1 LDRTNTV
8 TATDVILYG
17 PGYSTYTRTARLAL
31 EEKGVSYRL
40 VEVDFL
46 RGAAKTPEHLS
57 RHPFGKVPV
66 LEHGDLK
73 FYETAAITDYIDNA
87 FPGPPLQPKDARARA
102 RMLQVIGITVS
113 YLYVPLVGQ
122 ILVERLIK
130 PVLGKATDP
139 TIIESSMRRLRKG
152 LGVLEQLVEGPS
164 FMIASSVSLA
174 DLYLLPMWAYFLQ
187 TPEGEAIA
195 PTLPR
200 LANWWAAMSER
211 PSVVST
217 NAPLR

>member
-1 LDRTNTV
+1 
-8 TATDVILYG
+8 LYG
-17 PGYSTYTRTARLAL
+17 PGYSTYTRTARLTL
-31 EEKGVSYRL
+31 EEKGVGYKL

-46 RGAAKTPEHLS
+46 RGAGKTPEHLS

-73 FYETAAITDYIDNA
+73 LYETAAITDYIDNA
-87 FPGPPLQPKDARARA
+87 FPGPLLQPKDVRAHA

-113 YLYVPLVGQ
+113 YIYGPMVGQ
-122 ILVERLIK
+122 VLVERLIK
-130 PVLGKATDP
+130 PVFGQTTDP
-139 TIIESSMRRLRKG
+139 TVVESGMRRLRKG
-152 LGVLEQLVEGPS
+152 LGVLEQLVEGHA
-164 FMIASSVSLA
+164 FMIESSVSLA
-174 DLYLLPMWAYFLQ
+174 DLYLLPLWASFLQ
-187 TPEGEAIA
+187 TPEGEATA

-200 LANWWAAMSER
+200 LANWWAAMSAR

>member
-1 LDRTNTV
+1 V
-8 TATDVILYG
+8 TATVVILYG

-31 EEKGVSYRL
+31 EEKGVSYKL

-57 RHPFGKVPV
+57 RHPFGKVPI

-73 FYETAAITDYIDNA
+73 LYETAAIVDYVDSA

-102 RMLQVIGITVS
+102 RMLQVIGVVVS
-113 YLYVPLVGQ
+113 YIYAPMVGQ

-130 PVLGKATDP
+130 PVLGQTTDQ
-139 TIIESSMRRLRKG
+139 TAVESGMRRLRKG
-152 LGVLEQLVEGPS
+152 LGVLEQLFEGPS
-164 FMIASSVSLA
+164 FMIGSSISLA
-174 DLYLLPMWAYFLQ
+174 DLYLVPMWAFFLQ
-187 TPEGEAIA
+187 TPEGEATA

-200 LANWWAAMSER
+200 LAKWWAAMSER
-211 PSVVST
+211 PSVVGT
-217 NAPLR
+217 EAPLR